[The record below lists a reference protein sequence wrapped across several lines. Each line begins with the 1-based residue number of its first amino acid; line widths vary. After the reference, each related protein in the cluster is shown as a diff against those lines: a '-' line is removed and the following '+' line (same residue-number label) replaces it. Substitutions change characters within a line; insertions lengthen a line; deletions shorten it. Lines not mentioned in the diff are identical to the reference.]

1 MKVAFVTDAPYA
13 KDIRLQR
20 TVEALQGL
28 DNFSICVL
36 SQGFFVNE
44 SKIALGDRG
53 QLFPSPI
60 PGGKISRLLWH
71 VQNRLF
77 PMRSYNKRIKWTY
90 ETLCSIKPDI
100 IHCINPFALEAC
112 IAAAQKM
119 NAKLVYEAYEYW
131 PEYLF
136 ELGGRVPFRVAARI
150 WNIEKRSAQFVSCFI
165 TVSEPLAQWYEFDSE
180 PQHSF
185 IAYNVNSPDGSKV
198 APLTKKEKGI
208 TLVHSGILVKER
220 NVEVIIKALTLVD
233 NVSLV
238 IQGDGPDKDRLT
250 SLVQHLNISN
260 KITFIDPVPPGE
272 LVNSLARYDVGLN
285 LLSSETNQ
293 MDGAAPNKIF
303 DYVRAGLGVISGDI
317 AGMRS
322 LNAIQNSVLYV
333 DSLKPESL
341 AAAVKKLQLCED
353 KLVKMKESSR
363 NNAWHYSRAQQ
374 MQKIVEL
381 YKCLTER

>member
-28 DNFSICVL
+28 DNFSLCVL
-36 SQGFFVNE
+36 SQGFFVEE
-44 SKIALGDRG
+44 SKTALGDSG

-60 PGGKISRLLWH
+60 PDGKIKRFLWH
-71 VQNRLF
+71 AQNRLF
-77 PMRSYNKRIKWTY
+77 PMRSYNKRVRWVY
-90 ETLCSIKPDI
+90 ETLRVIKPDI
-100 IHCINPFALEAC
+100 IHCINPFTLEAC
-112 IAAAQKM
+112 IAAAQEFDI
-119 NAKLVYEAYEYW
+119 KLIYEAYEYW

-233 NVSLV
+233 NVSLI

-260 KITFIDPVPPGE
+260 KVTFIDPVPPGE